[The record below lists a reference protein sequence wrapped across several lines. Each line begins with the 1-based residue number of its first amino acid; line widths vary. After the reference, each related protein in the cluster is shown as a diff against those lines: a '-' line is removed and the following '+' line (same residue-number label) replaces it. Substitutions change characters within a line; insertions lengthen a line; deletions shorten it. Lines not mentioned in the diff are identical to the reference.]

1 MPCEDESSSLSDV
14 ISTSLWNRIQKISI
28 LLTFAALFLTGCDNP
43 QKTADTLRKEIA
55 GFKASPDEMKQL
67 KIEQSFAKLEQQI
80 AVVEKRGD
88 DIKAAGLRD
97 QLTDLRSDYQAAK
110 MARALNDARNAIQG
124 FGEAVKDGAKSIG
137 DIFKNSGTN
146 DN

>member
-1 MPCEDESSSLSDV
+1 V